1 MGGPLSHVDAA
12 WLRMEDRTNLM
23 MVTGIL
29 VFEEPLDHRRVRSL
43 LEKRLLVFDR
53 FRQRVVGA
61 PLGIGS
67 PRWAEDEKF
76 DIDAHLHQV
85 ALPAPGD
92 QAALQLLVGDLMST
106 PLDMSKP
113 LWQFHLVEGYRGGG
127 RAEAS
132 PSTAGRRVLS
142 PQIKGGS
149 VLLVR
154 LHHCIADGIALIQ
167 VLLSL
172 TDPSARP
179 GRVTGFRTPVAAPAG
194 SWLSA
199 PLGAVGSLLANPLE
213 LVELAQGG
221 ISIADTLRRLV
232 LLPPDPKTVLKG
244 RLGVSKRA
252 AWSEMVPLKNIK
264 AAGVRHGATIN
275 DILISAVAGALRD
288 YLEERGE
295 PIDELEIRAAVP
307 VNLRPIERGLELG
320 NSFGLVFVPLPI
332 SISDSLERLAALKVR
347 MDNIKA
353 SSEAIVSF
361 GVLTAVGIVPRQ
373 LHPPAIDFFGS
384 KASLVMTNV
393 PGPKELLYLAG
404 RQITNCMFW
413 VPMSGHL
420 GLGISILSYAGEVMV
435 GVAADAGLVPDP
447 GRIVGA
453 FERELRGLMMPASQ
467 RRGEKT
473 GERKRPLSNPGRP
486 RRRARAARGL
496 ASPGE

>member
-1 MGGPLSHVDAA
+1 MGGPLSNVDAA

-53 FRQRVVGA
+53 FRQRVVEA
-61 PLGIGS
+61 PFGIGP
-67 PRWAEDEKF
+67 PRWVEDEKF

-92 QAALQLLVGDLMST
+92 QAALQVLVGDLMST
-106 PLDMSKP
+106 PLDLGVP
-113 LWQFHLVEGYRGGG
+113 LWQFHLVGGYR
-127 RAEAS
+127 
-132 PSTAGRRVLS
+132 
-142 PQIKGGS
+142 GGS
-149 VLLVR
+149 VLLAR

-172 TDPSARP
+172 TDTSARP
-179 GRVTGFRTPVAAPAG
+179 GRVMGVRRAAAAPAR
-194 SWLSA
+194 SWLAAS
-199 PLGAVGSLLANPLE
+199 LGAVASLLANPLE
-213 LVELAQGG
+213 LVEVAQGG
-221 ISIADTLRRLV
+221 ISVADTLRRLV

-244 RLGVSKRA
+244 PLGVSKRA

-264 AAGVRHGATIN
+264 AAGTRHDATVN

-295 PIDELEIRAAVP
+295 PVDELEIRAAVP
-307 VNLRPIERGLELG
+307 VNLRPVERGLELG
-320 NSFGLVFVPLPI
+320 NSFGLVFVALPI
-332 SISDSLERLAALKVR
+332 SISDSFERLAELKVR
-347 MDNIKA
+347 MNEIKA

-373 LHPPAIDFFGS
+373 LHPPAIEFFGS
-384 KASLVMTNV
+384 KASVVMTNV
-393 PGPKELLYLAG
+393 PGPKEPLYLAG
-404 RQITNCMFW
+404 RRIANCMFW

-467 RRGEKT
+467 RRAGRT

-486 RRRARAARGL
+486 RKRARAARGL
-496 ASPGE
+496 ASPGD